1 MLIVI
6 PTGFSGLETVMKP
19 ATKGLVLSGLVYPG
33 AGQIFLGRIYTGL
46 GFIAL
51 STITLLVLI
60 YRMAIRFYRGIDPF
74 LEMLATKSLTFQ
86 NIKSI
91 LSQTGYASWDMEF
104 ISLIGFVFCWAA
116 SMVHAYYLGKSIGC
130 SELQG

>member
-1 MLIVI
+1 
-6 PTGFSGLETVMKP
+6 MKP
-19 ATKGLVLSGLVYPG
+19 ATKGLVFSGLVYPG

-46 GFIAL
+46 GIIAL
-51 STITLLVLI
+51 ATVSLFVLI
-60 YRMAIRFYRGIDPF
+60 YRMAIRFYRAIDPL

-86 NIKSI
+86 NFKSM
-91 LSQTGYASWDMEF
+91 LSQTEYASWDMEV
-104 ISLIGFVFCWAA
+104 ISLIVFVFCWAA

>member
-6 PTGFSGLETVMKP
+6 PTRFSGLETVMKP

-46 GFIAL
+46 GVISL
-51 STITLLVLI
+51 STIALLVLI
-60 YRMAIRFYRGIDPF
+60 YRMAIRFYRGIDPL

-86 NIKSI
+86 KIMSM

-104 ISLIGFVFCWAA
+104 ISLIVFVFCWAA
-116 SMVHAYYLGKSIGC
+116 SMVHAYCLGKKFDLSGRQ
-130 SELQG
+130 S

>member
-1 MLIVI
+1 
-6 PTGFSGLETVMKP
+6 MKP

-46 GFIAL
+46 GVITL
-51 STITLLVLI
+51 STIALLVLI
-60 YRMAIRFYRGIDPF
+60 YRMAIRFYRGIDPL

-104 ISLIGFVFCWAA
+104 ISLIVFVFCWAA
-116 SMVHAYYLGKSIGC
+116 SMVHAYCLGKKFDL
-130 SELQG
+130 SERQS